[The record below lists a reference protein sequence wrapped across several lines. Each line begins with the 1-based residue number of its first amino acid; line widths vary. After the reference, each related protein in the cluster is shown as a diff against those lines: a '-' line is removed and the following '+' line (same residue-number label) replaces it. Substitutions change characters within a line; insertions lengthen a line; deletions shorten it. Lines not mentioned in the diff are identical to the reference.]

1 MKTFA
6 AALLFAAV
14 NAGVC
19 TKADCCVP
27 SNDCAPGQICPTV
40 CAININCV
48 GNIFDIC
55 QEGGPTVSLPEATG
69 ITEIDLPPKPTETQT
84 AFGAEVTAVGQGV
97 ESVAVTTLKAK
108 KYKATPK
115 SYVTITTGIQ
125 VATTTTELAE
135 SVDTMEAL
143 ETDAAEFVQEG

>member
-14 NAGVC
+14 HAGVC

-97 ESVAVTTLKAK
+97 ESVAVTTLEAK
-108 KYKATPK
+108 KNK
-115 SYVTITTGIQ
+115 STLHVTITTGIE
-125 VATTTTELAE
+125 VATTTTELVE

-143 ETDAAEFVQEG
+143 ETDAAEFVEEG